1 MQGGP
6 LEQEVELAQRAY
18 QLCNGEDMVS
28 VVNYG
33 LILKEFLWTKRH
45 KESFWRNNYEVY
57 VECVQVFE

>member
-18 QLCNGEDMVS
+18 QLCNGKDMVS

-33 LILKEFLWTKRH
+33 LILKEFLWTKRR